1 MKHIER
7 EVQIGVGPRKMVTR
21 AHNGGSVQGGAAAVR
36 MRDGEGET
44 VRVRMRTRMKGGW
57 WWWVASA
64 GKEDQLV
71 KAQVVMRDSSK
82 GDTGRGTV
90 RQEERRDRKNGR
102 QEEGRRLRKVRAA
115 TWVMKH
121 GP

>member
-1 MKHIER
+1 
-7 EVQIGVGPRKMVTR
+7 
-21 AHNGGSVQGGAAAVR
+21 
-36 MRDGEGET
+36 
-44 VRVRMRTRMKGGW
+44 VRMRTRMKGGWCW

-71 KAQVVMRDSSK
+71 KAQVVMRNSSK

-115 TWVMKH
+115 TH
-121 GP
+121 GS